1 MKGIKTVGKMSGR
14 IKVEVHN
21 EHDELIHLEEKS
33 NSIESVAV
41 QRLGGALVN
50 PTYNWGGAQGN
61 VNNVIA
67 LDSISGAHTTSLSV
81 DLGGSSLIYNP
92 VGSEWESIG
101 CILIKNSSSDY
112 AVMGTTTA
120 PALSGDVIT
129 VNGSVTGVATTW
141 ATAQMGALREF
152 NTASSGVVAWCQKW
166 ADGDFDDVAVTAVD
180 TITITW
186 TLTLAEA

>member
-1 MKGIKTVGKMSGR
+1 
-14 IKVEVHN
+14 
-21 EHDELIHLEEKS
+21 
-33 NSIESVAV
+33 
-41 QRLGGALVN
+41 
-50 PTYNWGGAQGN
+50 
-61 VNNVIA
+61 
-67 LDSISGAHTTSLSV
+67 
-81 DLGGSSLIYNP
+81 
-92 VGSEWESIG
+92 
-101 CILIKNSSSDY
+101 
-112 AVMGTTTA
+112 MGTTTA